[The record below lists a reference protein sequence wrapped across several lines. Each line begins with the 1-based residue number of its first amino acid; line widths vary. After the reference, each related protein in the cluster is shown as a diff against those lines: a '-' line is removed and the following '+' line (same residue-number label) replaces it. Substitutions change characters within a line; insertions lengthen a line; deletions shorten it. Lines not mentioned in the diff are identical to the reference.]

1 MTMRCISLRIPAFSR
16 QQRFSNKWSGAA
28 SANNPNLLQEDEKLM
43 KNRGNLMTVLINVYV
58 ITCVW
63 EIIVTAIDLSG
74 LIFDR
79 WSEEGLI
86 T

>member
-1 MTMRCISLRIPAFSR
+1 
-16 QQRFSNKWSGAA
+16 
-28 SANNPNLLQEDEKLM
+28 
-43 KNRGNLMTVLINVYV
+43 MTVLINVYV

-63 EIIVTAIDLSG
+63 EIIVAAIDLSG